1 MSKVEHRLGLT
12 PVLKRLAFSYL
23 QRGIGAHAIDHPQ
36 YDKVVVRSLYDWNTP
51 TDDSV
56 PSQGGIVVEF
66 MRAGKRVRWI
76 EFGCRV
82 IGGGGEPIIRNT

>member
-56 PSQGGIVVEF
+56 PSQGRGRRRVHARRQA
-66 MRAGKRVRWI
+66 RAMDRVRLP
-76 EFGCRV
+76 GHRRR
-82 IGGGGEPIIRNT
+82 GANYP